1 MHIAFIADSWEE
13 LNPEIDSTVRLIHES
28 CIRGHRVGLFAPG
41 NLTVRDNETYAYC
54 NMFSKNQNTSENILT
69 FYKKAKLSRQ
79 MVPLKGFDTIFIR
92 KNPPVHNLVLSFLDS
107 VKNDT
112 FMINDVD
119 GLRKAGSKIY
129 STTFDEA
136 SEYVPETHVS
146 KDVDYLESVIKEC
159 TADKMILKPLDGYG
173 GKGVILLETKAQ
185 SSIRSLLE
193 FYVEGQDRKNYVI
206 LQEYI
211 PGADQGDI
219 RVLMLNGEP
228 IGAMKRTPK
237 EGDARSN
244 VHAGGT
250 ASKYSLNKQELEL
263 CRKVGQKLI
272 IDGIYFAGID
282 IINNKL
288 IEVNVLSPGGIT
300 RINSFNKVKLQ
311 RKIVDFA
318 ELIHRKREDALNKK
332 IAFRKAIEN
341 A

>member
-54 NMFSKNQNTSENILT
+54 NMFSKNQTFSDKLET

-79 MVPLKGFDTIFIR
+79 RVPIKGFDAIFIR
-92 KNPPVHNLVLSFLDS
+92 KNPPVDNLVLSFLDS
-107 VKNDT
+107 VKDDT
-112 FMINDVD
+112 FIINDVD

-129 STTFDEA
+129 TTAFYDA
-136 SEYVPETHVS
+136 IEYIPETHVS
-146 KDVDYLESVIKEC
+146 KDVDYLEGVVKEC
-159 TADKMILKPLDGYG
+159 TADRMILKPLDGYG
-173 GKGVILLETKAQ
+173 GQGVILLETKAH

-193 FYVEGQDRKNYVI
+193 FYVEGQEKKNYVI

-211 PGADQGDI
+211 SGAEKGDV

-237 EGDARSN
+237 AGEARSN
-244 VHAGGT
+244 VHAGGVAT
-250 ASKYSLNKQELEL
+250 KYSLNKQEVEL

-282 IINNKL
+282 IIDNKL

-300 RINSFNKVKLQ
+300 RINKLNKVKLQ
-311 RKIVDFA
+311 RKIIDFI
-318 ELIHRKREDALNKK
+318 ELV
-332 IAFRKAIEN
+332 
-341 A
+341 